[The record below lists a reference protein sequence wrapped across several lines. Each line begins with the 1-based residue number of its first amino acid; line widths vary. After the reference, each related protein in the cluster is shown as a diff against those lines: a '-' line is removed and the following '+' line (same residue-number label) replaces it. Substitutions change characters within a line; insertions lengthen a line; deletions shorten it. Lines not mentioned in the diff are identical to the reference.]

1 MKGGR
6 VEKSDACMC
15 ARHRDELIDRYS
27 CFFVLLLLLLLL
39 LFLPF
44 FFFLYLLLVNH
55 GWKNFFLPLRVDAWG
70 LAWKK
75 RKTTTRL
82 WNSTA
87 VQLNPRWHAVRDEK
101 RQQTFTPSPPP
112 LFHEFYNS
120 AYPSSRAGFFF
131 LFFTN
136 MVGENFNSINPET
149 RMWVNNAGSKG
160 TCVISLQ
167 GRFSGE
173 KIDKPCLTVN

>member
-6 VEKSDACMC
+6 GRKKRRVYVC
-15 ARHRDELIDRYS
+15 APSRRANRSIS
-27 CFFVLLLLLLLL
+27 VFFRSSSPSS
-39 LFLPF
+39 LPF
-44 FFFLYLLLVNH
+44 FFFLYLLLVNFNH
-55 GWKNFFLPLRVDAWG
+55 GWKNFFCHSFALTLEVSLEKSEKPP
-70 LAWKK
+70 
-75 RKTTTRL
+75 L

-136 MVGENFNSINPET
+136 MVDENFNSINPET

-160 TCVISLQ
+160 TCVP
-167 GRFSGE
+167 RFHFREDFRERKSTN
-173 KIDKPCLTVN
+173 PA